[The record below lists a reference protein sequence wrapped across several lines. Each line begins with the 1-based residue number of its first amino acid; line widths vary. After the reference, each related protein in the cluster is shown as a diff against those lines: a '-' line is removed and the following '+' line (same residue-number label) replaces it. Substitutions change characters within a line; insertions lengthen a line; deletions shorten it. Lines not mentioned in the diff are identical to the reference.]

1 MSNRKSKACCPL
13 VRALREII
21 CAEPDHTKLPADKIA
36 AVLQAVTLT
45 PEYVPPCP

>member
-13 VRALREII
+13 VRSLREII